1 MLRRRFSVRAGSTSA
16 ITICLRSGW
25 TSTYP
30 CLVLVGND
38 SHYRRSEL
46 GTISHGPHINDI
58 QVPGSS
64 RKRSLP
70 NDVPMSRVD
79 RVNLTLACRE
89 DDELLEAKLIP
100 EQVALGERRG
110 REGLGVATARESA
123 DETRSVAGQILRSLI
138 FSLGYEVMVRQT
150 AYVQLLDMPGQPGE
164 ESLLIEDS
172 TSLLDLSLR
181 QLDDDLR
188 LDIAQ

>member
-1 MLRRRFSVRAGSTSA
+1 
-16 ITICLRSGW
+16 
-25 TSTYP
+25 
-30 CLVLVGND
+30 
-38 SHYRRSEL
+38 
-46 GTISHGPHINDI
+46 
-58 QVPGSS
+58 
-64 RKRSLP
+64 
-70 NDVPMSRVD
+70 MSRVD